1 MDVLNTFNYYLNMPV
16 LELIAVITALLYVVF
31 AAKGSIWCWPMAL
44 VSTLLYTAIFYD
56 VYLWMDSV
64 LQVYYFGMAI
74 IGWLNWKQAKQNS
87 SHLLPIHTM
96 PLRFHLK
103 AIVVLT
109 FLGWLVGYF
118 MSTYTP
124 TDFPYIDALTTVFA
138 VFGTYLVVKRVLENW
153 LYWVVID
160 LVSIFLYIE
169 KDLQPT
175 AALFI
180 FYTGFAL
187 FGFIQWYKM
196 YQQQNSAELTLAA
209 GND

>member
-1 MDVLNTFNYYLNMPV
+1 MDFLSTFNYYLNMPV
-16 LELIAVITALLYVVF
+16 LELIAVITALLYVIF

-44 VSTLLYTAIFYD
+44 ISTLLYTAIFYD

-64 LQVYYFGMAI
+64 LQVYYFAMAI
-74 IGWLNWKQAKQNS
+74 IGWLNWQQAKQKS

-96 PLRFHLK
+96 TLGFHLK
-103 AIVVLT
+103 AIAGLVVL
-109 FLGWLVGYF
+109 GMLVGYL
-118 MSTYTP
+118 MATYTP
-124 TDFPYIDALTTVFA
+124 TDFPFIDALTTVFA

-175 AALFI
+175 AALFV

-196 YQQQNSAELTLAA
+196 YRLQNAEQLSLAT
-209 GND
+209 NNE